1 MPRLALPLACAAALA
16 LAVGGLARAEEGQG
30 PADPNAHLQ
39 DLNLG
44 TYWYGAEVSKADLR
58 GKVVLVEIWGS

>member
-1 MPRLALPLACAAALA
+1 MRRLALPLACLAGLA
-16 LAVGGLARAEEGQG
+16 LAIGLAQADEGQG
-30 PADPNAHLQ
+30 PADADAHIK

-44 TYWYGAEVSKADLR
+44 TYWYGAEVNKEDLR

>member
-1 MPRLALPLACAAALA
+1 MRFAPIALLVACLVAGTAYF
-16 LAVGGLARAEEGQG
+16 ARADEGQG
-30 PADPNAHLQ
+30 EADPNATIA

-44 TYWYGAEVSKADLR
+44 TYWYGADVKKADLA

>member
-1 MPRLALPLACAAALA
+1 MRVLSLLGILTAVALMALPLGAD
-16 LAVGGLARAEEGQG
+16 EGQG
-30 PADPNAHLQ
+30 TAAPGATVE

-44 TYWYGAEVSKADLR
+44 TYWYGVDVDKRALI

>member
-1 MPRLALPLACAAALA
+1 MRLACALLLATALCTPV
-16 LAVGGLARAEEGQG
+16 LAEDETVSRIE
-30 PADPNAHLQ
+30 

-44 TYWYGAEVSKADLR
+44 TYWYGAPLEIKDLR